1 MKRLAISITTLLI
14 CITAF
19 AQQYDVC
26 VYGGT
31 SAGVIA
37 AYTAAKLHKTV
48 ILIEPGRHVGGLTT
62 GGLGYTD
69 IGNKYAITGI
79 SRDFYRRVGKHYG
92 KFEQWI
98 FEPHVAED
106 IFKGYLKE
114 GGVTV
119 LYQYRI
125 TSAVKQD
132 GWLKQVVVEN
142 AALPA
147 TATNK
152 TIAAKM
158 FIDCSYEG
166 DLMARAGVDYIIG
179 REANSTYN
187 ETYNGVQLRDK
198 HQFPD
203 SISPYKIADNPT
215 SGLLWGI
222 SNEQLAEHGAGDTKE
237 QTYNFRICLTNDA
250 ANKTEITQPA
260 GYDATR
266 YELLLRLIRKTKPKS
281 IDNIMKVD
289 FMPNHKTDINN
300 NGAFS
305 TDMIGMNYGYANGS
319 YTERKA
325 IQDAHETYTKGL
337 LYFIGHDNR
346 MPEYLRNEMLQWG
359 YPKDEYMDNGN
370 WSPQMYI
377 REARRMKGA
386 YIMTQANC
394 ESRETV
400 TDGVGM
406 AAYTMDSHNAE
417 RLVVNGMVKNEG
429 DVQIGGFGP
438 YPVSY
443 RCLTPK
449 AGDCK
454 NLLVPVCLS
463 ASHIA
468 YGSIRM
474 EPVFMV
480 LAQSSAAAACQ
491 AIDANQTVQ
500 QVDVTKLQKLLKDD
514 PLMDGSTPEVLADDN
529 DSTSTKI
536 TGNWDRKKSGGYGP
550 SWLSLPSN
558 SAGSVTFRPQIKQA
572 GKYNL
577 YTYVPAISNA
587 AVKTTYTVF
596 DGKTSKEVFA
606 STNIE
611 VEGQT
616 SGEWVSLGIYTL
628 PAGRQASVTIHANGQ
643 NHVTAADAVLF
654 VPAK

>member
-1 MKRLAISITTLLI
+1 MKRLAIAILTALI
-14 CITAF
+14 YCGAS

-37 AYTAAKLHKTV
+37 AYTAAKLHKSV

-79 SRDFYRRVGKHYG
+79 SRNFYRRVGQHYG

-98 FEPHVAED
+98 FEPHVAEQ
-106 IFKGYLKE
+106 ILKE
-114 GGVTV
+114 YLTNGGVTV

-125 TSAVKQD
+125 TAAVKQD

-142 AALPA
+142 AVLPA
-147 TATNK
+147 AATNK
-152 TIAAKM
+152 TVTARM

-166 DLMARAGVDYIIG
+166 DLMAKAGVDYIVG

-187 ETYNGVQLRDK
+187 ETYNGVQMRDK

-203 SISPYKIADNPT
+203 SISPYKTAGDPT

-222 SNEQLAEHGAGDTKE
+222 STEQLAEHGSGDNKE
-237 QTYNFRICLTNDA
+237 QTYNFRLCLTNDA
-250 ANKTEITQPA
+250 ANKIDVTQPA
-260 GYDATR
+260 GYDVSQ
-266 YELLLRLIRKTKPKS
+266 YELLLRLIQKTKPQT
-281 IDNIMKVD
+281 IDGFLKID
-289 FMPNHKTDINN
+289 QMPNHKTDINN

-305 TDMIGMNYGYANGS
+305 TDMIGMNYHYANGS
-319 YTERKA
+319 YAERKA

-337 LYFIGHDNR
+337 LYFMGHDSR
-346 MPEYLRNEMLQWG
+346 MPEYLRKDALQWG
-359 YPKDEYMDNGN
+359 YPKDEYTDNGN

-406 AAYTMDSHNAE
+406 AAYTMDSHNCE
-417 RLVVNGMVKNEG
+417 RIVVNGMVKNEG

-443 RCLTPK
+443 RCLIPK
-449 AGDCK
+449 ATDCK

-463 ASHIA
+463 ATHIA

-491 AIDANQTVQ
+491 AIDASQGVQ
-500 QVDVTKLQKLLKDD
+500 DIDVAKLQTQLREN
-514 PLMDGSTPEVLADDN
+514 PLMDGSAPEVLADDD
-529 DSTSTKI
+529 DSTHIKI
-536 TGNWDRKKSGGYGP
+536 TGNWERKTSGGYGP
-550 SWLSLPSN
+550 SWLSYSSK
-558 SAGSVTFRPQIKQA
+558 SAGSVVFQPQIKQA
-572 GKYNL
+572 GRYNL
-577 YTYVPAISNA
+577 YTYVPAADNA
-587 AVKTTYTVF
+587 AAQTTYIVF
-596 DGKTSKEVFA
+596 DGTNKKQVSVA
-606 STNIE
+606 TNIK

-616 SGEWVSLGIYTL
+616 SGEWVSLGSYTL
-628 PAGRQASVTIHANGQ
+628 PVGTHATVTIQAKGQ
-643 NHVTAADAVLF
+643 QGITAADAVLF
-654 VPAK
+654 VPAY